1 MRAEKCPYCRA
12 SVTQC
17 KPSRGF
23 MKCASCGGEY
33 HMPAEVFATFPHAG
47 ADAKGALVLQA
58 YDDPVAGVCVVTA
71 DRNGKYAYCRGYDPA
86 TGRAVSCVGASTMG
100 GLAKEADGKL
110 LIDRSGIG
118 DLRELGGSKA
128 KRRGRWHS
136 SICMKSSLHTDSRII
151 PCLGT

>member
-1 MRAEKCPYCRA
+1 MRSEKCPYCRA

-33 HMPAEVFATFPHAG
+33 HMPAEVYSAYGYAG

-71 DRNGKYAYCRGYDPA
+71 DGNGGYRYCRGYNPA
-86 TGRAVSCVGASTMG
+86 TGRAASCVGASTMG
-100 GLAKEADGKL
+100 GLAKEVDGKL
-110 LIDRSGIG
+110 LVDRSGMG
-118 DLRELGGSKA
+118 DLRMLGGSRPK
-128 KRRGRWHS
+128 K
-136 SICMKSSLHTDSRII
+136 
-151 PCLGT
+151 